1 MATAIALDPRAE
13 LEHSVDRMDGM
24 EPIITVADDM
34 ALVSF
39 RLSSGV
45 MTEVWL
51 RSNAGWRLHGTH
63 GLAG

>member
-13 LEHSVDRMDGM
+13 LEHSVDRVDGV

-39 RLSSGV
+39 QLPGGV
-45 MTEVWL
+45 LTEVWL
-51 RSNAGWRLHGTH
+51 RGGAGWRLHGTH